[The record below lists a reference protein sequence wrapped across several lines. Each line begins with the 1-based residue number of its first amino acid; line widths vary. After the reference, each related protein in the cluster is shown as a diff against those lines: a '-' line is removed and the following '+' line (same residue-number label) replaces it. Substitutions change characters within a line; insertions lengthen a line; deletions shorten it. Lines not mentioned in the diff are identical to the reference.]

1 MAVVSCAASSLK
13 MTRTLF
19 LAAFGVEALSR
30 GPIDLEIVVVAA
42 FFRECAIL
50 GQAGRALVAL

>member
-13 MTRTLF
+13 MTRTLS
-19 LAAFGVEALSR
+19 LAAFGVEASSR
-30 GPIDLEIVVVAA
+30 DPIDLEVVVAA